1 MLNIFEIPIK
11 FNIIDTF
18 IYLYMFTFKKDLIK
32 SAEEM
37 ISKEFIIQKQTA
49 ELQSIRSS
57 SESSTISI
65 ILNNKSK

>member
-32 SAEEM
+32 SAEEN
-37 ISKEFIIQKQTA
+37 ISMKLIIQEQNAK
-49 ELQSIRSS
+49 LQSTRSS
-57 SESSTISI
+57 SESSIIQI
-65 ILNNKSK
+65 ILK